1 MSEMTPFPRHSVLFQ
16 STPNLGGSAIIQ
28 SSRLEIFSTNR
39 IRVKPITSLLKRAME
54 KPLRIMWLW
63 QLPVSRTI
71 PRWFPT
77 PPASRS
83 FLSRECSDLFLL
95 KKSWDAYEVGYDYR
109 LELICN
115 PIYPSN
121 MFGHFYGLLRYNSI
135 VLTRL
140 RGPSCIDLGSHTPTT
155 PSPWWARRLMLPLS
169 AGNFSPINAVWC
181 KGIS

>member
-28 SSRLEIFSTNR
+28 SSRLEIFFDQQNQGGSH
-39 IRVKPITSLLKRAME
+39 PSLLKRAMKNHCE
-54 KPLRIMWLW
+54 SCDFDNFQFSPTTKLPNTVTPEPYLDDF
-63 QLPVSRTI
+63 QLHRPQGVFFREMQ
-71 PRWFPT
+71 
-77 PPASRS
+77 RS
-83 FLSRECSDLFLL
+83 FLL
-95 KKSWDAYEVGYDYR
+95 KKSWDAYEVGYDYQ

-155 PSPWWARRLMLPLS
+155 PSPW
-169 AGNFSPINAVWC
+169 
-181 KGIS
+181 

>member
-1 MSEMTPFPRHSVLFQ
+1 MTPFPRHSVLFQ

-39 IRVKPITSLLKRAME
+39 IREGPIHNSLKRPWKNTANHVTLTTSSFHLPQNCRTQFPE
-54 KPLRIMWLW
+54 PYLDDF
-63 QLPVSRTI
+63 QLHRPQGV
-71 PRWFPT
+71 F
-77 PPASRS
+77 
-83 FLSRECSDLFLL
+83 FREMQRAFLL
-95 KKSWDAYEVGYDYR
+95 KKSWDAYEVGYDYQ

-121 MFGHFYGLLRYNSI
+121 MFGHFYGLLKYNSI

-155 PSPWWARRLMLPLS
+155 PSPW
-169 AGNFSPINAVWC
+169 
-181 KGIS
+181 